1 MHKPHRNLYFTLWRL
16 CYHTAIY
23 SPTSFQPSPS
33 NSDETIHLSMPE
45 HCSLGPGFHSWW
57 NHSLCAWNVSAK
69 FLHSHKK
76 DVEKGLQKPCHL
88 FPLWAALEWFKNQ
101 ENDWSLHKHTHTYN
115 KKGSWPH
122 TFPWAPTSFPL
133 HRIRSELYT
142 ESSPSLTQY
151 FKQQKGWI
159 RAVSRITAQSSTG
172 NVDWASSTAKCCD
185 RWFLSLLFLNTW
197 CLPLLLYHFTGFLWL
212 LNSKIPGDI

>member
-101 ENDWSLHKHTHTYN
+101 ENDWSLHIHTT
-115 KKGSWPH
+115 KKVPDLTPSPGLQHPFHFIGS
-122 TFPWAPTSFPL
+122 
-133 HRIRSELYT
+133 
-142 ESSPSLTQY
+142 
-151 FKQQKGWI
+151 
-159 RAVSRITAQSSTG
+159 
-172 NVDWASSTAKCCD
+172 D
-185 RWFLSLLFLNTW
+185 
-197 CLPLLLYHFTGFLWL
+197 
-212 LNSKIPGDI
+212 LNSTLRAHHLWHSISSSRKVG